1 MRHKL
6 VRLIA
11 ALCLLLPLA
20 AHALT
25 ESTIDAKALFDTAGV
40 DGTMVVYDVRQ
51 QRTLTYNPE
60 RAATAFSPAST
71 FKIFNSLIALETGA
85 VADVDHDM
93 LPWDGKVIM
102 HNGKPFLP
110 PVCDGDMSMRMALK
124 NSCIPAY
131 QALARRI
138 GSAQYRKYLEA
149 AHFGNEDVEGPVDWF
164 WLNNHLKITAYQ
176 QVEFLREVAARRVP
190 MISAR
195 SYDLLDDILT
205 VEKTP
210 EYTLRAKTGWVTV
223 PGQVEVG
230 WWVGWVT
237 RGDDTY
243 VFAINLDLPTP
254 EVLPKRQEIARAVLK
269 NPPILILDEATS
281 ALDTESER
289 LVQDAL
295 NKLMQN
301 RTSIVIAHRLSTIQH
316 ADEIIVMQK
325 GKIIERGTHSD
336 LIARGGTYKKLHEL
350 QSFV

>member
-1 MRHKL
+1 MSEVLRPMLRQPIRARIGSRQHDEVQPPIECSDMRHKL

-131 QALARRI
+131 QALARHI

-269 NPPILILDEATS
+269 QVG
-281 ALDTESER
+281 ALP
-289 LVQDAL
+289 
-295 NKLMQN
+295 
-301 RTSIVIAHRLSTIQH
+301 
-316 ADEIIVMQK
+316 
-325 GKIIERGTHSD
+325 
-336 LIARGGTYKKLHEL
+336 
-350 QSFV
+350 